1 MTSLLPSPPK
11 IENIVCM
18 FSLSRYFAAK
28 NNLVGQSFSIDE
40 HLKYM
45 SKGKM
50 IKPSHSAY
58 GKINI
63 YMLNRSMHQVNEACN
78 KLWSTAEL
86 FHSMQS
92 KKRLCKKFDANFL
105 PSSTIPTLHYSNI
118 SALLSLLSLFGVSS
132 IAYRSKNKIHFYNLV
147 RTTENLVFM
156 ERTRWLGNLFGS
168 AKNGWHRQ
176 VLQTY
181 EGLSKK
187 GIALPKLDL
196 KKCERLLEERNRFDY
211 DILGQTSMK
220 GAYGTHHYF
229 ELLPT
234 TISSIEAAIRN
245 LHQVIKPLPNRCDE
259 RFADLSKKLDNLTIG
274 QQDNTNSCD
283 HDISEMYAPQKPN
296 FYQEISNE
304 LKFTKT
310 KNLTCN
316 NFVVK
321 LPVLMWEASMDRRV
335 EVNIE
340 KAYEL
345 IKKDIPQGTEIDSL
359 DIVKQ
364 VENYRQL
371 WKPDE
376 INVILLAE
384 SHVFT
389 NGQDHKIGCASS
401 ILHEIIPNYP
411 LCFVRFVYCL
421 GYGED
426 ELLTAKIKGRKNTGT
441 PQYWKIFSS
450 CVAEN
455 QNDLGFHAILKT
467 KTPSLIQRLRNKVK
481 VLQKMRGQGVW
492 LLDASIVGLYGS
504 GKKDQKFIERTM
516 EVCWWNH
523 VANAIS
529 ESNLKH
535 IIIIGKGVGDI
546 LYPKLQKLHIPF
558 TTIPQPQVRGTSQW
572 QLENYKKY
580 QQICAKNC

>member
-220 GAYGTHHYF
+220 GVYGTNQYF

-234 TISSIEAAIRN
+234 TVSSIKAAIRN
-245 LHQVIKPLPNRCDE
+245 LHQVTKPLPNRCDE
-259 RFADLSKKLDNLTIG
+259 RFAELSKKLNNLT
-274 QQDNTNSCD
+274 
-283 HDISEMYAPQKPN
+283 
-296 FYQEISNE
+296 
-304 LKFTKT
+304 
-310 KNLTCN
+310 
-316 NFVVK
+316 
-321 LPVLMWEASMDRRV
+321 
-335 EVNIE
+335 
-340 KAYEL
+340 
-345 IKKDIPQGTEIDSL
+345 TE
-359 DIVKQ
+359 
-364 VENYRQL
+364 E
-371 WKPDE
+371 
-376 INVILLAE
+376 
-384 SHVFT
+384 
-389 NGQDHKIGCASS
+389 
-401 ILHEIIPNYP
+401 HEF
-411 LCFVRFVYCL
+411 L
-421 GYGED
+421 
-426 ELLTAKIKGRKNTGT
+426 
-441 PQYWKIFSS
+441 
-450 CVAEN
+450 
-455 QNDLGFHAILKT
+455 
-467 KTPSLIQRLRNKVK
+467 
-481 VLQKMRGQGVW
+481 
-492 LLDASIVGLYGS
+492 
-504 GKKDQKFIERTM
+504 
-516 EVCWWNH
+516 
-523 VANAIS
+523 
-529 ESNLKH
+529 
-535 IIIIGKGVGDI
+535 
-546 LYPKLQKLHIPF
+546 
-558 TTIPQPQVRGTSQW
+558 
-572 QLENYKKY
+572 
-580 QQICAKNC
+580 